1 MNEPDFQ
8 EGPMRLQILS
18 LAAVLATGSTALADD
33 MKAPINA
40 SDIKFTGAPNMLPP
54 GAQWF
59 VLSGD
64 PSKAGPYT
72 VRLRL
77 PAGYQI
83 PAHRHPTPEALTV
96 ISGKLLLGM
105 GDKLDE
111 KKGTLLKEGGY
122 AEAPAKMNHYAI
134 AKSPSVIQVHGT
146 GPVEITYVDKADDP
160 RNAPA
165 R

>member
-1 MNEPDFQ
+1 
-8 EGPMRLQILS
+8 MRSGILS
-18 LAAVLATGSTALADD
+18 LAVLLATGSLALADD
-33 MKAPINA
+33 MKAPINT

-64 PSKAGPYT
+64 PTKSGPFT
-72 VRLRL
+72 IRLRL

-83 PAHRHPTPEALTV
+83 PAHSHPTAEAVTV

-111 KKGTLLKEGGY
+111 KKGTLLTTGGY
-122 AEAPAKMNHYAI
+122 AETPAKMNHYAV

>member
-1 MNEPDFQ
+1 MH
-8 EGPMRLQILS
+8 LKILG
-18 LAAVLATGSTALADD
+18 LALLLATANVALAED
-33 MKAPINA
+33 MAAPVEA
-40 SDIKFTGAPNMLPP
+40 SKIKWSAAPNSLPA

-64 PSKAGPYT
+64 PSKSGPYA

-83 PAHRHPTPEALTV
+83 PAHNHPTTESLTV
-96 ISGKLLLGM
+96 LSGKVLLGM

-111 KKGTLLKEGGY
+111 KKGTLLTTGAY
-122 AEAPAKMNHYAI
+122 AESPPKMNHYAV
-134 AKSPSVIQVHGT
+134 AKSPSIIQVHGM
-146 GPVEITYVDKADDP
+146 GPFEITYVDKADDP
-160 RNAPA
+160 RTNTPP

>member
-1 MNEPDFQ
+1 MKEPDFQ
-8 EGPMRLQILS
+8 EGSMRLKILS
-18 LAAVLATGSTALADD
+18 LAVLLATGSTALAED
-33 MKAPINA
+33 MKAPINT

-64 PSKAGPYT
+64 PLKAGPYT
-72 VRLRL
+72 IRLRL

-83 PAHRHPTPEALTV
+83 PAHSHSATEAITV

-111 KKGTLLKEGGY
+111 KKGTLLKDGGY
-122 AEAPAKMNHYAI
+122 AEAPAKMNHYAV
-134 AKSPSVIQVHGT
+134 AKSPSVIQVHGM
-146 GPVEITYVDKADDP
+146 GPVDITYVDKADDP
-160 RNAPA
+160 RNAAP

>member
-1 MNEPDFQ
+1 
-8 EGPMRLQILS
+8 MRLKILG
-18 LAAVLATGSTALADD
+18 LALLLATTNIALAED
-33 MKAPINA
+33 MAAPINA
-40 SDIKFTGAPNMLPP
+40 SQIKFTGAPNLLPP

-64 PSKAGPYT
+64 PTKNGPFT

-77 PAGYQI
+77 PAGYQV
-83 PAHRHPTPEALTV
+83 PAHSHPTAEAVTV
-96 ISGKLLLGM
+96 LSGKLLLGM

-111 KKGTLLKEGGY
+111 KKGTVLTAGGY
-122 AEAPAKMNHYAI
+122 AEAPAKMNHYAV
-134 AKSPSVIQVHGT
+134 AKSPSVIQIHGM
-146 GPVEITYVDKADDP
+146 GPMEITYVDKADDP

>member
-1 MNEPDFQ
+1 MNEPEFQ
-8 EGPMRLQILS
+8 EGSMRLKIMS
-18 LAAVLATGSTALADD
+18 LAALLSTGSMALHEN
-33 MKAPINA
+33 MKEPINA
-40 SDIKFTGAPNMLPP
+40 SQIKFTGAPNMFPP

-64 PSKAGPYT
+64 PTKSGPFT
-72 VRLRL
+72 IRLRL

-83 PAHRHPTPEALTV
+83 PAHRHPTTEAVTV
-96 ISGKLLLGM
+96 ISGTLLLGM

-111 KKGTLLKEGGY
+111 KKGTLLNAGGY
-122 AEAPAKMNHYAI
+122 AEAPPKMNHYAI

>member
-1 MNEPDFQ
+1 MSPIFR
-8 EGPMRLQILS
+8 EGSMRLKIMS
-18 LAAVLATGSTALADD
+18 LAALLATGSMALAED
-33 MKAPINA
+33 MKAPINT
-40 SDIKFTGAPNMLPP
+40 SDIKFTGAPNYLPP

-83 PAHRHPTPEALTV
+83 PAHSHPTTEAITV

-111 KKGTLLKEGGY
+111 KKGTLLKDGGY
-122 AEAPAKMNHYAI
+122 AEAPPKMNHYAI

>member
-1 MNEPDFQ
+1 
-8 EGPMRLQILS
+8 MRLRILG
-18 LAAVLATGSTALADD
+18 LALLLATTNVALAED
-33 MKAPINA
+33 MAAPINA
-40 SDIKFTGAPNMLPP
+40 SQIKFTGAPNSLPP

-83 PAHRHPTPEALTV
+83 PAHSHPTTEAVTV
-96 ISGKLLLGM
+96 LSGKLLLGM
-105 GDKLDE
+105 GDKLDP
-111 KKGTLLKEGGY
+111 KKGTVLTAGGY
-122 AEAPAKMNHYAI
+122 AEAPAKMNHYAV
-134 AKSPSVIQVHGT
+134 ATSPSVIQVHGT
-146 GPVEITYVDKADDP
+146 GPFDITYVDKADDP
-160 RNAPA
+160 RNAPP

>member
-1 MNEPDFQ
+1 
-8 EGPMRLQILS
+8 MRLKILS
-18 LAAVLATGSTALADD
+18 LALLLTTANVALAED
-33 MKAPINA
+33 MAAPIEA
-40 SDIKFTGAPNMLPP
+40 SKIKWSAAPNSLPA

-64 PSKAGPYT
+64 PSKNGAYA

-83 PAHRHPTPEALTV
+83 PAHSHPTTEAVTV
-96 ISGKLLLGM
+96 LSGKVLIGM

-111 KKGTLLKEGGY
+111 KKGTVLTTGAY
-122 AEAPAKMNHYAI
+122 AEAPAKMNHYAV
-134 AKSPSVIQVHGT
+134 AKSPSIIQVHGM
-146 GPVEITYVDKADDP
+146 GPFEITYVDKADDP
-160 RNAPA
+160 RTAPA